1 METDLIRFN
10 ENLEEIKGSNNL
22 MKYEDEK
29 GNYTLIPL
37 QYLYVGVQY
46 LELDEA
52 EFTKAK
58 FNKQVNP
65 NYKYNSIKIT
75 RPVDK
80 STITHNKK
88 DQGTLVDKE
97 IKVKQ
102 VYLVTNG
109 IKCSSSFIDKDEAI
123 KTAKEL
129 NERYLKIAEL
139 NK

>member
-37 QYLYVGVQY
+37 QYLYIGVQY
-46 LELDEA
+46 LELDET

-97 IKVKQ
+97 IEVKQ

-109 IKCSSSFIDKDEAI
+109 IKCSSSFIGKDEAI
-123 KTAKEL
+123 KTAKKL